1 MAMHVYMC
9 VCIYIYVCVYIYILS
24 ILFLWRTLDNTY
36 PIVGLKLNNP
46 QSEIC

>member
-9 VCIYIYVCVYIYILS
+9 ECVYIYIYILS

-36 PIVGLKLNNP
+36 LIVGLKLNDP